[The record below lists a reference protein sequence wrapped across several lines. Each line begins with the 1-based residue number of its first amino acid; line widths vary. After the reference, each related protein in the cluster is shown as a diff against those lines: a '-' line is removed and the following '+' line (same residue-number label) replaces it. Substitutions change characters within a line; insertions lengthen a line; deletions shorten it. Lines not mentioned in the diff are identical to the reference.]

1 MLISSAFGYDDPFYQ
16 IPKTQIND
24 SVYTLDVA
32 SDGRS
37 AKVTVETKGDIFF
50 AVVPGNN
57 VIGSFAWKQEYDFD
71 LSGDRPQIV
80 SARVGQ
86 TFEA

>member
-16 IPKTQIND
+16 IPKTQHND
-24 SVYTLDVA
+24 SVYTLNVA
-32 SDGRS
+32 PDGRS

-50 AVVPGNN
+50 AAVNCNN
-57 VIGSFAWKQEYDFD
+57 VVGSFAWKQEYEFD
-71 LSGDRPQIV
+71 LTGDRPQIV
-80 SARVGQ
+80 SAKVGQ